1 MVSAHETNCALN
13 PALSSDVSTNM
24 HVDSSTHSPDSPDTP
39 MHTLEII
46 NLRDNLRTSDFEQ
59 FEKAGTQT
67 PPRKVVAHH
76 VPTPRCFAVS
86 RPRSFA
92 MSSPRSF
99 EVPGLEMLGMK
110 TSPRDG
116 TGRKPATQVCELCRK
131 LMPPLTTEATT
142 VHEQVE
148 AGVGEPCANTIKSSA
163 VCARTGLIR
172 LHLSLGTGLSFE
184 RSPTTGWYYVISIV
198 SESPAESCC
207 SIQLMVSLP
216 HPYASI
222 RCYCYHRHQA

>member
-24 HVDSSTHSPDSPDTP
+24 HVDSSTHSPDSTDTP
-39 MHTLEII
+39 MNTLEMVT
-46 NLRDNLRTSDFEQ
+46 LREHLRTSDFEQ

-67 PPRKVVAHH
+67 PPKKVVAHH
-76 VPTPRCFAVS
+76 LPTPRSFAVS

-92 MSSPRSF
+92 LTSPRSF
-99 EVPGLEMLGMK
+99 AVPGLAVLGMK

-116 TGRKPATQVCELCRK
+116 TGRKPAKQVCELCRK
-131 LMPPLTTEATT
+131 LMPPLTT

-148 AGVGEPCANTIKSSA
+148 AGVGERCANKIKSSA

-172 LHLSLGTGLSFE
+172 LHFYPCHHLAQVSRSKGAQQQAGTTS
-184 RSPTTGWYYVISIV
+184 
-198 SESPAESCC
+198 
-207 SIQLMVSLP
+207 
-216 HPYASI
+216 
-222 RCYCYHRHQA
+222 